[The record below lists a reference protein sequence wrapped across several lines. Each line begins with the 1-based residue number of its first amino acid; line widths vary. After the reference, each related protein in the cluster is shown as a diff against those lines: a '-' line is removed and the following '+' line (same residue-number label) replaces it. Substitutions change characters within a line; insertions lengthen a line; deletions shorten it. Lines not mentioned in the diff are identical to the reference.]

1 MLTRGSLRSL
11 ISCLLL
17 AAVIVSG
24 CGGQSG
30 QKQDDDVKTDK
41 ELIIKATNFKFDQS
55 EYRVKSGEPI
65 RIVLDAVG
73 NHGVA
78 IKALNLS
85 LDPTHP
91 KQVITP
97 EQPGTY
103 DMSCTI
109 LCGPGHNE
117 MTAKFIVE
125 K

>member
-1 MLTRGSLRSL
+1 MLARSSLRSL
-11 ISCLLL
+11 ITCLSLT
-17 AAVIVSG
+17 AFMVSG
-24 CGGQSG
+24 CGGQSNPA
-30 QKQDDDVKTDK
+30 QEDNVKTDK
-41 ELIIKATNFKFDQS
+41 ELVIKATNFKFDKS

-78 IKALNLS
+78 IKELHLS

-91 KQVITP
+91 QQVITP

-103 DMSCTI
+103 DLSCTI